1 MKYMIAMLLIGC
13 VMVRAAS
20 AELIIT
26 TDTTLDFRI
35 GQLEGPV
42 QIFDGPDSPT
52 TVEIVDGAHITPNI
66 HVRGQSILNMRGGI
80 TESFIL
86 GHDNSTINIFG
97 GDVAKGEDIEM
108 DDNSVANI
116 YGGHFGDDIE
126 AQGSATVNLYGGTF
140 EKAGDG
146 ATLVVQQDGVINVY
160 LREYEIFPLPPLGGL
175 PRLVGVLSDG
185 SEIDVTLFVDSF
197 NLRDGEIVFHTVI
210 PEPDSLVLALIA
222 VIVLAGLVRATPCGI
237 VRRTKLR

>member
-1 MKYMIAMLLIGC
+1 MKYAIAMLLICCSLVGPT
-13 VMVRAAS
+13 S
-20 AELIIT
+20 AELIIVS
-26 TDTTLDFRI
+26 DTTLDSRI

-42 QIFDGPDSPT
+42 QIFDGPNSPT

-66 HVRGQSILNMRGGI
+66 HVRGHSVLNMRGGI

-126 AQGSATVNLYGGTF
+126 ADGSSTVNLYGGTF

-146 ATLVVQQDGVINVY
+146 ATLQVQGDGVINVF
-160 LREYEIFPLPPLGGL
+160 LREFDIVIDDQGRNLLGG
-175 PRLVGVLSDG
+175 VLFDG
-185 SEIDVTLFVDSF
+185 SEIDEIWLRVDSF
-197 NLRDGEIVFHTVI
+197 ELRNARIVLHTI
-210 PEPDSLVLALIA
+210 PEPDSVTLTFMTAVFFGFHVLM
-222 VIVLAGLVRATPCGI
+222 RRNRR
-237 VRRTKLR
+237 VRRTNLR